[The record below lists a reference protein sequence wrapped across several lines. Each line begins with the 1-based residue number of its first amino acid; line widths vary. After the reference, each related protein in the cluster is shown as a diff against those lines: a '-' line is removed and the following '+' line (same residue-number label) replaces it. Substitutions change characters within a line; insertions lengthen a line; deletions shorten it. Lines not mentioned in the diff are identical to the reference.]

1 MVPDSLPASSWQS
14 APDSGFDPSE
24 PSWRD
29 DPEVRAMARRDHE
42 PDAAAGSTSMR
53 QTAVLVAGVRAT
65 VPLSRS
71 DALVAGF
78 VVLDADTSS
87 DLVLQSHAA
96 PVDRSDD
103 AVADWLR
110 NLSRD
115 RWTRQDSSQAK
126 TVQDL
131 SRVRTLQTP
140 DSASDTPIKRAS
152 VIIAP
157 APPLLIREGVGPSS
171 APAGPSAFPA
181 LAPTGQEPTILAASN
196 VPASTVTPATV
207 FMPPPSHGELSA
219 RSTSETQIETSH
231 AGISAPMSTPSVFAA
246 PVVGVPE
253 YSSILN
259 RQQEE
264 SRTTPAQHGA
274 IAIPAPPTFAVP
286 EVSRTDAISLQEHD
300 QSIPTQ
306 NVDASRKTPAAA
318 PLRFSAL
325 IRQAQAE
332 REAILLPSHS
342 PSAPLPTIA
351 APPLSAGLKPTTLIS
366 SIPTPSAFLPQ
377 VPALPFPSKPPV
389 TPAPPISTY
398 SNVVGPSISEPAV
411 PVSDRP
417 AEWEPP
423 LSNSLGLSSPS
434 PERLQVSSPGQPRQQ
449 LAPAPKPP
457 QIAFPLLGPP
467 RIKPEPTNS
476 DSFPIGLPSDPAP
489 AVILSPSARQAALSP
504 SAPESSTV
512 ESRVP
517 HPDGMHPPGI
527 APIPQVLNHPKSPPV
542 LSTTTQPIPTSPQ
555 PGLSGG
561 VDASGSALYVGWRA
575 EVGETVSNSFRL
587 SQQTYDAVTAA
598 LPPPL
603 APRIEATPMPA
614 WAEPLPAI
622 ASDAPTVVAAV
633 ALQKEFRNNK
643 KIVRALDNVSLSIA
657 AGEFVVING
666 PSGSGKTT
674 LLNCLAGF
682 DNADSGQ
689 IVVDGYDVALLSDGE
704 RTRHRSSAMGFVFQ
718 SYNLLGVLSAVENV
732 EVPLLLNG
740 WSVGEARDEALAAL
754 TLVGLTNRA
763 DHLPDDL
770 SGGEQQRVTIARALV
785 GEPKLLWADEPTGNL
800 DPESTA
806 SIMQLLRELNGDG
819 LTIVMVTHD
828 RAIASLAH
836 RCLELRNGQLLE
848 AGAGVPSAPQS

>member
-78 VVLDADTSS
+78 VVLDADSP
-87 DLVLQSHAA
+87 DLVSRNDAA

-140 DSASDTPIKRAS
+140 DSVSDTPTKRAS
-152 VIIAP
+152 AIIAP

-171 APAGPSAFPA
+171 AP
-181 LAPTGQEPTILAASN
+181 QEPTILASST
-196 VPASTVTPATV
+196 VPALTVTPAIA
-207 FMPPPSHGELSA
+207 FLPAPSHGELSA
-219 RSTSETQIETSH
+219 RSTSETQVEASH
-231 AGISAPMSTPSVFAA
+231 TGISSPVSTPSVFAA

-259 RQQEE
+259 RPQEE
-264 SRTTPAQHGA
+264 SRATPALHGA
-274 IAIPAPPTFAVP
+274 IAIPAPTTFSVP
-286 EVSRTDAISLQEHD
+286 EVSRTDAISLQED
-300 QSIPTQ
+300 DKSIPTQ
-306 NVDASRKTPAAA
+306 IIELSRKTPAAA
-318 PLRFSAL
+318 PPKFSAL
-325 IRQAQAE
+325 IRQAKAE
-332 REAILLPSHS
+332 REAILLPTNS
-342 PSAPLPTIA
+342 PSAPLPTAA

-377 VPALPFPSKPPV
+377 VPALPFLSKPQV
-389 TPAPPISTY
+389 SPAPPISTF
-398 SNVVGPSISEPAV
+398 SNAVGPSISEPAV

-417 AEWEPP
+417 AGWVRPV
-423 LSNSLGLSSPS
+423 SNSLGLSSPS
-434 PERLQVSSPGQPRQQ
+434 PERLQVSSAGQPRQQ

-489 AVILSPSARQAALSP
+489 AVILSPSARQAALST

-512 ESRVP
+512 EGRVP

-542 LSTTTQPIPTSPQ
+542 LFTNTQPIPTSPQ

-587 SQQTYDAVTAA
+587 SQQTYDSVTAA

-622 ASDAPTVVAAV
+622 ATDAPTVVAAV
-633 ALQKEFRNNK
+633 ALRKEFRNNK

-657 AGEFVVING
+657 AGEFVVITG

-682 DNADSGQ
+682 DIADSGQ
-689 IVVDGYDVALLSDGE
+689 IIVDGYDVALLSDGE